1 MSQRPYDLT
10 SAAWAVAAHG
20 RRAAFAGLVRRSP
33 MVPDS
38 RATDL
43 ESANDRDLVRAF
55 VAGDA
60 DAFDVIVRRHQRH
73 VYQLCY
79 RFAGNHED
87 AADWSQD
94 VFVRIVKALPRFKG
108 EAALSTWIYR
118 VCVNAC
124 LNRVASRRAP
134 SEPLDAV
141 HEVATGAAS
150 PFDQALHAERSA
162 AVRAAVDRLPP
173 KQRAVVVLR
182 VYQQLSHE
190 EIAAVLESSVGAVK
204 ANFFHALGRL
214 KRELQSR

>member
-1 MSQRPYDLT
+1 MSQRTYDLP
-10 SAAWAVAAHG
+10 SAAWAAAAC
-20 RRAAFAGLVRRSP
+20 RRTGVAGLLRRSP
-33 MVPDS
+33 MARPS
-38 RATDL
+38 RAIDL
-43 ESANDRDLVRAF
+43 DTADDRDLVRAF
-55 VAGDA
+55 VAGDP
-60 DAFDVIVRRHQRH
+60 DAFDVIVGRHQRH

-94 VFVRIVKALPRFKG
+94 VFVRIFKALPRFKG
-108 EAALSTWIYR
+108 DAALSTWIYR

-134 SEPLDAV
+134 AEPLDAV
-141 HEVATGAAS
+141 RDLAAGAES
-150 PFDQALHAERSA
+150 PFEQVLHAERSTV
-162 AVRAAVDRLPP
+162 VRAAVDRLPP

-190 EIAAVLESSVGAVK
+190 EIAAILDSSVGAVK

-214 KRELQSR
+214 KRELHTA

>member
-1 MSQRPYDLT
+1 MSQRTYDLT
-10 SAAWAVAAHG
+10 SAACAGAADRCRTG
-20 RRAAFAGLVRRSP
+20 LAGLVRRRP
-33 MVPDS
+33 MARPS
-38 RATDL
+38 RAIDL
-43 ESANDRDLVRAF
+43 ESADDRDLVRAF
-55 VAGDA
+55 VAGDP
-60 DAFDVIVRRHQRH
+60 DAFEVIVRRHQRH
-73 VYQLCY
+73 VYRLCY

-94 VFVRIVKALPRFKG
+94 VFVRVFKALPRFKG
-108 EAALSTWIYR
+108 DAALSTWMYR

-134 SEPLDAV
+134 AEPLDAA
-141 HEVATGAAS
+141 HDLAAGADS
-150 PFDQALHAERSA
+150 PFDQALYAERSA
-162 AVRAAVDRLPP
+162 AVRAAVTRLPP

-190 EIAAVLESSVGAVK
+190 AIADILESSVGAVK